1 MAFKDMNDKEV
12 FIGDKVT
19 CHNKIYTLRFIES
32 YPTATIAVLENI
44 KTHDIDRLF
53 LRDIIKL

>member
-1 MAFKDMNDKEV
+1 MNNKDV
-12 FIGDKVT
+12 SIGDKVT

-44 KTHDIDRLF
+44 KTHEIDRLF
-53 LRDIIKL
+53 LRDIVKL

>member
-12 FIGDKVT
+12 SIGDKVT
-19 CHNKIYTLRFIES
+19 CNNKIYIISFIES

-44 KTHDIDRLF
+44 KTHAIDRLF
-53 LRDIIKL
+53 LMDIIKL